1 MTTMTR
7 SLAPLPRICPP
18 DLPAPNKATGILRLT
33 GCWPELLRDLARLDR
48 VWIETAIPG
57 LDMAQAALLQGIRI
71 EQNIAQATGRR
82 FALHLFLDQWHVL
95 RTLPDGEI
103 EDPQQLRIEDQSRTT
118 LLTLSL
124 DHRSNGFALRT
135 LLRNHQA
142 ERQRVVPLHRRTD
155 RVATASNYAAFIR
168 VLNQHSQV
176 GVDDPDSLDIG
187 EVCGWQRLSPERLR
201 EQGQIQPVDPEQI
214 ACFLGALADQALP
227 VRVLTGTA
235 GVAHRFDGAF
245 YFHQRRA
252 GSWLQ
257 LLGDDVRL
265 RIETAAIDS
274 AWVFR
279 RQGASGQRRQLRL
292 YDASGRALAVIEN
305 LPGFD
310 QAENPI
316 WRTLI
321 NTLLD

>member
-7 SLAPLPRICPP
+7 SLAPLPRICPL
-18 DLPAPNKATGILRLT
+18 DLPAPNKANGILRLT
-33 GCWPELLRDLARLDR
+33 GCWPELLRNLARLDR

-57 LDMAQAALLQGIRI
+57 LEMAQVALLQGIRI
-71 EQNIAQATGRR
+71 EHDIAQATGRR
-82 FALHLFLDQWHVL
+82 FSLYLFLDQWHVL
-95 RTLPDGEI
+95 RTVPEGEI
-103 EDPQQLRIEDQSRTT
+103 DEPQQLRIEDRLQAP

-124 DHRSNGFALRT
+124 DHRSNSFALRT

-142 ERQRVVPLHRRTD
+142 ERQRVVPLRRHTD
-155 RVATASNYAAFIR
+155 RTATANYAAFIR
-168 VLNQHSQV
+168 TLNQLWQG

-187 EVCGWQRLSPERLR
+187 EVCGWQCLSPERVR
-201 EQGQIQPVDPEQI
+201 EQGQIQPVDPAQI
-214 ACFLGALADQALP
+214 AGFLGALADQAVP

-235 GVAHRFDGAF
+235 GAAHRFDGAF
-245 YFHQRRA
+245 YFHQRRG

-292 YDASGRALAVIEN
+292 YDVSGRALAIIEN

-310 QAENPI
+310 QAEHPI